1 MADKI
6 SLKDILSEFEGDI
19 DEFIEVLEQIKE
31 DEGEQISN
39 GKNPLEKSD
48 DEEEKEVS
56 DGEAAPANAPASA
69 AGGGLASVPGEVPGA
84 NVAIGNKEFDNDE
97 ADADKTREV
106 KLSGKKDKVDTKPQ
120 TKLNPSEYGHID
132 AAG

>member
-56 DGEAAPANAPASA
+56 DGEAAPANAPAD
-69 AGGGLASVPGEVPGA
+69 AGAPASVPGEVPGA

-97 ADADKTREV
+97 ADAEKTREI
-106 KLSGKKDKVDTKPQ
+106 KLSGKQDKIDTKPH

>member
-97 ADADKTREV
+97 ADAEKTREV

-120 TKLNPSEYGHID
+120 TKSNPSEYGHID

>member
-56 DGEAAPANAPASA
+56 DGEAAPANAPPA
-69 AGGGLASVPGEVPGA
+69 AEPIGLASNDCVPCCTGNP
-84 NVAIGNKEFDNDE
+84 VAIGVTTLENLCKF
-97 ADADKTREV
+97 
-106 KLSGKKDKVDTKPQ
+106 
-120 TKLNPSEYGHID
+120 
-132 AAG
+132 